1 VSKSGSSYRSWQ
13 PDGGYDAIVIG
24 SGIGGLGVAA
34 LLAGRADK
42 KVLVLERYAKAGGF
56 THMFR
61 RKDYDWD
68 VGLHYVGEVHN
79 PDSTI
84 RKLFDEI
91 TGDRLEWQAMDDVYD
106 TVVVGDQRFE
116 YIAGR
121 TAWHDR
127 MTESFPDEED
137 AIDRYLELV
146 KETTRGARGFFG
158 AKALPG
164 PLAAIAGP
172 WMRRDFLRLA
182 SRTVAE
188 VLDELTDNALLK
200 TVLTTQYGDYGL
212 TPKRASFGIH
222 AMVFNHYL
230 RGAGYPVGG
239 SGRIAAEIIPEIEA
253 AGGAVVVGAE
263 VTEILMERG
272 LAVGVRMKDDREF
285 RAPIIIS
292 DAGVPNTVHRLLPT
306 DAPGRRALASVLKHV
321 TPSTSHICLY
331 VGLDASDEELGL
343 GTSNLWVF
351 PGPDHDATVER
362 YLADPSAPIPLTYIS
377 FPSAKDPDF
386 QNRHPGKATVEV
398 VSIAPYEWFA
408 AWEDKAWQKRGE
420 DYETFKAELT
430 ERLLAILVREVPQ
443 LEGHI
448 HYHELSTPL
457 STRHFGAYVE
467 GEIYGLEHTPERFRT
482 KGLKPKTPVPGLW
495 LTGQDVCTAGIAGAL
510 FGGVLCASAILGKN
524 LLKAK

>member
-1 VSKSGSSYRSWQ
+1 MSKSGTSYRSWKS
-13 PDGGYDAIVIG
+13 DDNFDAIVIG
-24 SGIGGLGVAA
+24 SGIGGLGVAS
-34 LLAGRADK
+34 LLAKRADK

-56 THMFR
+56 THMFK

-79 PDSTI
+79 PESTI

-91 TGDRLEWQAMDDVYD
+91 TGGRLEWQAMGDVYD

-116 YIAGR
+116 YVAGR
-121 TAWHDR
+121 TAWRDR
-127 MTESFPDEED
+127 MIEYFPDEAA

-146 KETTRGARGFFG
+146 KETTRSARGFFG

-164 PLAAIAGP
+164 PVAAIAGP
-172 WMRRDFLRLA
+172 WMRRGFLRHA
-182 SRTVAE
+182 SRTVAD
-188 VLDELTDNALLK
+188 VLDDLTDNELLK

-212 TPKRASFGIH
+212 TPKNASFGIH
-222 AMVFNHYL
+222 AMVVNHYL

-239 SGRIAAEIIPEIEA
+239 SGRIAAEVIPEIEA

-263 VTEILMERG
+263 VTEILVERG
-272 LAVGVRMKDDREF
+272 RAMGVRMKDDREF

-292 DAGVPNTVHRLLPT
+292 DAGVPNTVHRLLPA
-306 DAPGRRALASVLKHV
+306 DAPGRRALASVLKKV
-321 TPSTSHICLY
+321 SPSTSHICLY
-331 VGLDASDEELGL
+331 VGLDASDKELGL

-362 YLADPSAPIPLTYIS
+362 YLADPSAPIPVTYIS

-398 VSIAPYEWFA
+398 VSIAPYDWFA

-420 DYETFKAELT
+420 DYEAFKAQLT
-430 ERLLAILVREVPQ
+430 ERLLEILVREVPQ

-448 HYHELSTPL
+448 DYHELSTPL
-457 STRHFGAYVE
+457 STRHFGAYSD
-467 GEIYGLEHTPERFRT
+467 GEIYGLEHTPARFKAKVLR
-482 KGLKPKTPVPGLW
+482 PKTPVPGLW
-495 LTGQDVCTAGIAGAL
+495 ITGQDVCTAGIAGAL
-510 FGGVLCASAILGKN
+510 FGAVLCASAILGKN
-524 LLKAK
+524 LMR